1 MTNTINNKKDFELW
15 MKRLNKK
22 LRTIALGFDTN
33 DFADQPYY
41 EWWED
46 GLSIDD
52 AIAELG
58 EQEGF
63 SELI

>member
-1 MTNTINNKKDFELW
+1 